1 MLNMINT
8 SPRTKILL
16 VLYENKKIK
25 ISDFYKLYNNKKIL
39 DIRIKRLISSKQ
51 IKIYKK
57 NIQIS
62 KNSNFLKAVIFIF
75 DIVKKF

>member
-16 VLYENKKIK
+16 VLHKNKKIK
-25 ISDFYKLYNNKKIL
+25 VSDFYKLYNNKKIL
-39 DIRIKRLISSKQ
+39 DIRIKRLITSKQ
-51 IKIYKK
+51 IKISKN

>member
-16 VLYENKKIK
+16 VLYKNKKIK
-25 ISDFYKLYNNKKIL
+25 VSDFYKLYNIKKIL
-39 DIRIKRLISSKQ
+39 DIRIKRLITSKQ
-51 IKIYKK
+51 IKISKN

-62 KNSNFLKAVIFIF
+62 KNSNLLKAVIFIF